1 MQRVTKS
8 NDLVTKSNVNPTD
21 TNQSTIQKYDCR
33 YCDKKYK
40 HIQTRWSHEQLCKE
54 IHKDKETKQNEVAEL
69 NNIREIAKKEYKI
82 IKQENEIW
90 KLKDQLLTAKCMINL
105 LKK

>member
-8 NDLVTKSNVNPTD
+8 NELVTKSNVSQTEPT
-21 TNQSTIQKYDCR
+21 QPTIKIYDCR

-40 HIQTRWSHEQLCKE
+40 HIQTRWSHEQICKE
-54 IHKDKETKQNEVAEL
+54 IHKDKETKQNEMAEL
-69 NNIREIAKKEYKI
+69 NNIIETAKKEYKI

-90 KLKDQLLTAKCMINL
+90 KLKDQLLSAKCMINL